1 MAGKRDYMPK
11 KDDDFFNFQGSLVN
25 KVVANKTTWAIP
37 DAAVDALVSRRQE
50 YEPLY
55 HKSQVKQSRTSSDV
69 LAHRQ
74 KRESYEKDIRTF
86 VNAHIRFNDLIS
98 DSERLSLGMSP
109 RDTEPTPKPK
119 ISDIPIVG
127 LEPRGGGDIEVY
139 CRRETDQDRP
149 SMHPDAD
156 VVEVMFAMIPTHQPA
171 QPGAGKREGLPSPE
185 ECPGARTSTRA
196 HFIIHCGV
204 KNAGKCFYG
213 FFRWG
218 NLTNPQNSG
227 SWSNAKTVV
236 IA

>member
-11 KDDDFFNFQGSLVN
+11 KDDDFFNFQGNLVN
-25 KVVANKTTWAIP
+25 KVVANKTTWTIP
-37 DAAVDALVSRRQE
+37 DTAVDALVSRRQE

-55 HKSQVKQSRTSSDV
+55 HKSQEKQSRTSGDV
-69 LAHRQ
+69 FRHRDVR
-74 KRESYEKDIRTF
+74 KTYEKEIREF

-109 RDTEPTPKPK
+109 RDTEPSPKPK

-127 LEPRGGGDIEVY
+127 LEPMGGGDIEVY
-139 CRRETDQDRP
+139 CRRQTDQDRP

-156 VVEVMFAMIPTHQPA
+156 VIEVRFSMLPTHQPA
-171 QPGAGKREGLPSPE
+171 QPGAVKREGFPSPE
-185 ECPGARTSTRA
+185 ECPEVRTSTRA
-196 HFIIHCGV
+196 HFFIQCEF
-204 KNAGKCFYG
+204 KNAGQTFYG
-213 FFRWG
+213 FFRWV
-218 NLTNPQNSG
+218 NLTNPANSS